1 MSFDETIKINYEDV
15 NKNIIIRFEESL
27 KGIKYTLVKEKDLE
41 NEKTGLITD
50 LLDFEKIENTS
61 EKIMY
66 LLNSLKE
73 QKII

>member
-15 NKNIIIRFEESL
+15 NKNIIIRFEGSL
-27 KGIKYTLVKEKDLE
+27 KGIKYTLVEEKDLE